1 MNHHTRP
8 TGAALTFRLTAPTH
22 RLEVGLLLRPFGERW
37 VAVAEF
43 ADGAEVGI
51 GADPRAAVTASLGR
65 LRPRARAEMLADL
78 SLLEV
83 SRLLLA
89 GAMG

>member
-1 MNHHTRP
+1 MNSQTRP
-8 TGAALTFRLTAPTH
+8 TGAALTFRLSAPSD
-22 RLEVGLLLRPFGERW
+22 RLEADLLLRPFGERW
-37 VAVAEF
+37 VAVAEC
-43 ADGAEVGI
+43 AGRRDVGV
-51 GADPRAAVTASLGR
+51 GADPRTAVTASLGR
-65 LRPRARAEMLADL
+65 FRARARAEMLADL